1 MASKATA
8 ASPRQASSAGDR
20 VRAGRLT
27 SAWLLRSAYRVFR
40 PLNGSRMLSSSLRN
54 AQSRDVPNSPAGEK
68 LTAGQKTEFH
78 DDRDPAGRA
87 PSRRTRSAV
96 AAMVPPVARTS
107 STISTRAPGA
117 IASACTARVS

>member
-8 ASPRQASSAGDR
+8 ASPRRASSPAGDR
-20 VRAGRLT
+20 VRAGSLT

-40 PLNGSRMLSSSLRN
+40 LVNGSRMLSSSLRN

-78 DDRDPAGRA
+78 DDRDPHESRAKPAHKIRGRA
-87 PSRRTRSAV
+87 NVPAGAKNITKIKPPRPGSNRVGVHRR
-96 AAMVPPVARTS
+96 
-107 STISTRAPGA
+107 
-117 IASACTARVS
+117 